1 MKKWS
6 IELKVLTGFA
16 VALAMLAAI
25 GGLAYRSAQGF
36 LQTSYLANSSQET
49 IAALEEIFSLMN
61 QAETRQRAYIIT
73 GNDRY
78 LAPRHSSLAR
88 MRVLMGDIRQSTR
101 DNPVQQ
107 QAAAKLEHGIES
119 RLKLL
124 DGVLKVR
131 REQGFEQARLKL
143 IIGDGEREMDA
154 IRDIVLQMEQEER
167 GQLKHWADA
176 SRKGADRMLNIFPL
190 ALLSVAAFFGFLFL
204 LISREMT
211 ERKRAKENLAQ
222 MVAELSAANDELK
235 NFAYVVSHDLKA
247 PLRAIGTLANWL
259 STDYADKF
267 DDEGREHMRLLVGR
281 VSRMDKLI
289 DGILQYSRIG
299 RVNEALAPVDMG
311 ELSHEVLDSL
321 ASPAAI
327 RVTIEDNLPRV
338 MGERTRFQQILQNL
352 LSNAIKY
359 MDKEQGEIRVSCAPD
374 GEFWRFAVS
383 DNGPG
388 IEARHFGRIFQ
399 LFQTL
404 APRDKV
410 ESTGVGLSLVKKI
423 VEMYGGKVWV
433 ESRIS
438 EGSTFFFTLPRSMAS
453 TISTKRK
460 QP

>member
-6 IELKVLTGFA
+6 IEFKVLAGFA

-25 GGLAYRSAQGF
+25 GGMAYQAAQGF
-36 LQTSYLANSSQET
+36 LQTSHLASRSQET
-49 IAALEEIFSLMN
+49 IAALEEIFSLIN
-61 QAETRQRAYIIT
+61 QAETRQRAYIII
-73 GNDRY
+73 GDDRY
-78 LAPRHSSLAR
+78 LAPRHSSLDR
-88 MRVLMGDIRQSTR
+88 MRVLMDNIRQSTR

-107 QAAAKLEHGIES
+107 QAVVKLEHSIES

-131 REQGFEQARLKL
+131 REQGFDQARLKL
-143 IIGDGEREMDA
+143 IAGDGEREMDTVH
-154 IRDIVLQMEQEER
+154 DIVLQMEQEER
-167 GQLKHWADA
+167 AQLERWADA
-176 SRKGADRMLNIFPL
+176 SRKDADRMLNIFFL
-190 ALLSVAAFFGFLFL
+190 ALLSVAAFFSVLFL
-204 LISREMT
+204 LIRREMT
-211 ERKRAKENLAQ
+211 ERKHAQENLAQ
-222 MVAELSAANDELK
+222 MVDEISAANDELK

-267 DDEGREHMRLLVGR
+267 DDEGREHMRLLIGR

-299 RVNEALAPVDMG
+299 RVSEAPVRVDTR
-311 ELSHEVLDSL
+311 ELAHEVLDSL
-321 ASPAAI
+321 APPAGI
-327 RVTIEDNLPRV
+327 RVTIEDNLPEV
-338 MGERTRFQQILQNL
+338 MGERTRIQQLLQNL
-352 LSNAIKY
+352 LSNAIKH
-359 MDKEQGEIRVSCAPD
+359 MGKEQGWIRISCAPD

-388 IEARHFGRIFQ
+388 IEARHFDRIFQ

-423 VEMYGGKVWV
+423 VEIYGGKVWV
-433 ESRIS
+433 ESRVG
-438 EGSTFFFTLPRSMAS
+438 EGSTFFFTLPRQLS
-453 TISTKRK
+453 
-460 QP
+460 

>member
-1 MKKWS
+1 MNDFVKKWS

-16 VALAMLAAI
+16 VALAMLAVI
-25 GGLAYRSAQGF
+25 GGLAYQSAQGF
-36 LQTSYLANSSQET
+36 LQTSHLAGRSQET
-49 IAALEEIFSLMN
+49 ITALEEIFSLMN

-73 GNDRY
+73 GDDRY
-78 LAPRHSSLAR
+78 LAPRHSSLIR
-88 MRVLMGDIRQSTR
+88 MRALMGDIRQSTR

-107 QAAAKLEHGIES
+107 QAAAKLEHSIES
-119 RLKLL
+119 RLDLL
-124 DGVLKVR
+124 DGVFRVR

-143 IIGDGEREMDA
+143 IAGDGEREMDTVHG
-154 IRDIVLQMEQEER
+154 IVLQMEQEEKGR
-167 GQLKHWADA
+167 LKQWADA
-176 SRKGADRMLNIFPL
+176 SRKSADRMLDIFIL
-190 ALLSVAAFFGFLFL
+190 ALLSVVAFFSVLFL
-204 LISREMT
+204 LIRREMT
-211 ERKRAKENLAQ
+211 ERKHAQEDLAR
-222 MVAELSAANDELK
+222 MVDELSAANDELK

-299 RVNEALAPVDMG
+299 RVNEALAPVDMD
-311 ELSHEVLDSL
+311 ELAHEVLDSL
-321 ASPAAI
+321 APPAGI
-327 RVTIEDNLPRV
+327 RVTIEGNLPEV
-338 MGERTRFQQILQNL
+338 MGGHTRFQQLLQNL
-352 LSNAIKY
+352 LSNAIKH
-359 MDKEQGEIRVSCAPD
+359 MGKEHGEIRVSCMPE

-388 IEARHFGRIFQ
+388 IEARHFERIFQ

-404 APRDKV
+404 TPRDKV

-433 ESRIS
+433 ESRVG
-438 EGSTFFFTLPRSMAS
+438 EGSTFFFTLPRH
-453 TISTKRK
+453 
-460 QP
+460 P